1 MGGLLSDLEAK
12 AEEHRQKLQS
22 EKERLLAR
30 RRSRQS
36 LGKGAPPAAEE
47 KAVAVAEAPTAA
59 AAPPPPPIASSAPF
73 SVHTVEFTSPPVRP
87 GLLRAMPL
95 QDLSGGNNRPAPT
108 QAPLATKP
116 AVDLNMT
123 TASWDAPLPFA
134 RAGKRLT
141 RTGCSTP
148 ACRLLDQYMAGA
160 TDQPVITPDLEC
172 D

>member
-1 MGGLLSDLEAK
+1 
-12 AEEHRQKLQS
+12 
-22 EKERLLAR
+22 
-30 RRSRQS
+30 
-36 LGKGAPPAAEE
+36 
-47 KAVAVAEAPTAA
+47 
-59 AAPPPPPIASSAPF
+59 
-73 SVHTVEFTSPPVRP
+73 
-87 GLLRAMPL
+87 MPL

-123 TASWDAPLPFA
+123 TASDAPLPFA

-148 ACRLLDQYMAGA
+148 ACRLPYMAGA

>member
-1 MGGLLSDLEAK
+1 MNFLESNMNFNTQELPRKSSSILLTC
-12 AEEHRQKLQS
+12 
-22 EKERLLAR
+22 
-30 RRSRQS
+30 
-36 LGKGAPPAAEE
+36 GIGWW
-47 KAVAVAEAPTAA
+47 
-59 AAPPPPPIASSAPF
+59 
-73 SVHTVEFTSPPVRP
+73 
-87 GLLRAMPL
+87 
-95 QDLSGGNNRPAPT
+95 SGTPT

>member
-1 MGGLLSDLEAK
+1 MSKPRVLDLALVS
-12 AEEHRQKLQS
+12 ATLVGIDS
-22 EKERLLAR
+22 
-30 RRSRQS
+30 
-36 LGKGAPPAAEE
+36 GAPWRRA
-47 KAVAVAEAPTAA
+47 
-59 AAPPPPPIASSAPF
+59 
-73 SVHTVEFTSPPVRP
+73 VRP